1 MQEQGSY
8 PSDTMNTLATTALLV
23 RLDELQAE
31 LNTLEKTPH
40 TDQGTLDDAW
50 DEIVA
55 EMEQIQEI
63 FAIDEANQ
71 MEDARDAWDLYDFAE
86 AAAYYDHSDEI

>member
-1 MQEQGSY
+1 
-8 PSDTMNTLATTALLV
+8 MNTLATTALLA

-31 LNTLEKTPH
+31 LNALEQQTH
-40 TDQGTLDDAW
+40 TDQGPLDDAW
-50 DEIVA
+50 DAIVS

-63 FAIDEANQ
+63 IAIDEANQ
-71 MEDARDAWDLYDFAE
+71 MEDLRDAQDLYDFAV